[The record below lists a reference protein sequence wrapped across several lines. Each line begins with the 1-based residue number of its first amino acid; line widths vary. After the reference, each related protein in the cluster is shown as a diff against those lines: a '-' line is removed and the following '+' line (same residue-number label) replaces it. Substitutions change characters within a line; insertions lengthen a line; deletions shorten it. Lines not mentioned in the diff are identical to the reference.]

1 MNEQWF
7 WWWDKLQGK
16 PVEMNPGNPHAGF
29 YRWPRKAQYG
39 ARKTF
44 LPVAYWPGDNGKLN
58 CRIGDNDVS
67 AERGEE
73 IWPSVG
79 NHPVT
84 EQAYRSVA
92 QDGQPWPDEHELVPM
107 QGHNRPPEEHTFA
120 TLQEDIDNLSREAK
134 ERLDGP
140 AIADQDEADRL
151 SNLADALAELHKIA
165 DDRRKAEKKPH
176 DEAAVAIQKKW
187 APLLLRAETYK
198 NIKYK
203 LLTPW
208 QLAQEKA
215 LKEEAEAAA
224 AAGQRLAAASEA
236 RRPRAGTR
244 GRAMTLKATKRAEIV
259 DYKET
264 LQFFSESPDVKALV
278 QDLANRAVRSGV
290 TVPGTKVIEEKQT
303 V

>member
-1 MNEQWF
+1 MNPAWQWWALKLGGSPMEMNE
-7 WWWDKLQGK
+7 GT
-16 PVEMNPGNPHAGF
+16 PHAGF

-58 CRIGDNDVS
+58 CRIGDQDVS
-67 AERGEE
+67 PERGEE

-84 EQAYRSVA
+84 EQAYRAVA
-92 QDGQPWPDEHELVPM
+92 QDGASWPDEHELVDM
-107 QGHNRPPEEHTFA
+107 RGHNRAPEEHTFA

-176 DEAAVAIQKKW
+176 DDAAVAIQKKW

-224 AAGQRLAAASEA
+224 AAGQPAAAET

-244 GRAMTLKATKRAEIV
+244 GRAMTLKSIKRAEIT
-259 DYKET
+259 DYAET
-264 LQFFSESPDVKALV
+264 LKFFSESPDVKALV

-290 TVPGTKVIEEKQT
+290 TVPGTKVITEKQT